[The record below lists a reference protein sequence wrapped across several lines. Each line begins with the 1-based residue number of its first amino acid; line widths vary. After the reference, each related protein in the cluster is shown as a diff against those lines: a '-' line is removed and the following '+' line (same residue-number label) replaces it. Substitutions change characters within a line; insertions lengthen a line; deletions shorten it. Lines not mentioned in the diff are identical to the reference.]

1 MNKPLILIVED
12 DKAERNLI
20 AATLEMRDYRY
31 HMAKNG
37 TQAITEAA
45 SHQPDLIILDLG
57 LPDMDGVELIKK
69 VRTWSNVPIIV
80 VSARSEDS
88 DKVNALDQGAVDYLT
103 KPFSV

>member
-12 DKAERNLI
+12 DKAVRNLI

-45 SHQPDLIILDLG
+45 SHQPDLIFRLRIAG
-57 LPDMDGVELIKK
+57 YG
-69 VRTWSNVPIIV
+69 WSR
-80 VSARSEDS
+80 AD
-88 DKVNALDQGAVDYLT
+88 
-103 KPFSV
+103 